1 MIVLCIFGIVNS
13 IPTTVSFNAEGG
25 IGGSRKVEV
34 TDEDLPNAVA
44 PQRKGYTF
52 GGFFDQRD
60 GKGKQYYSATMEKL
74 TKVDFKRGK
83 DLYAF
88 WIKDS
93 IKENVLDLRYKRKS
107 NGTYELTKAYGIS
120 GNIEIPS
127 SHNGNSVSSIGAEA
141 SAFSGINQV
150 SIPDSVKTI
159 NHRAF
164 YYCTNLTSITI
175 SSSVKEIGIS
185 AFEGCKRLKSISFPA
200 NVISMPKAVLK
211 DCLALT
217 TINFEGNINSIGEAA
232 FKNCKNLTTI
242 NLPDGITEIKEE
254 TFKDC
259 RSLEELS
266 LPSGLTSIKSSAF
279 QNCISL
285 EQIEIPSKVVS
296 IGDYAFSGVSAEVV
310 FAEGSEMTILD
321 KGSFINYQGTSF
333 VLPDTVE
340 SIGSLAFAN
349 CPNLESVTLNSS
361 LVTIEKY
368 AFQNCK
374 SLLEISIPASATQI
388 DEDAFYL
395 CGELLI
401 TYEQ

>member
-34 TDEDLPNAVA
+34 TDEELPNAVA
-44 PQRKGYTF
+44 PQKKGYTF

-60 GKGKQYYSATMEKL
+60 GKGKQYYSGTMEKL

-93 IKENVLDLRYKRKS
+93 IKENVLHLSYKLMN
-107 NGTYELTKAYGIS
+107 NGTYELTKAYRIS
-120 GNIEIPS
+120 ENIEIPS
-127 SHNGNSVSSIGAEA
+127 TYKGKPVSSIGAEA
-141 SAFSGINQV
+141 FAFSGVYQV
-150 SIPDSVKTI
+150 VIPDSVKTI

-185 AFEGCKRLKSISFPA
+185 AFEGCKRLKSMTFPEK
-200 NVISMPKAVLK
+200 VRSLPQAVLK

-217 TINFEGNINSIGEAA
+217 AINFEGNMTSIGEWA
-232 FKNCKNLTTI
+232 FKNCKSLTTI
-242 NLPDGITEIKEE
+242 NLPDGITEIKQE

-259 RSLEELS
+259 ISLEELS
-266 LPSGLTSIKSSAF
+266 LPIGLTSIKSAAF
-279 QNCISL
+279 QNCAKL

-296 IGDYAFSGVSAEVV
+296 IGDYAFSEVSAQIS
-310 FAEGSEMTILD
+310 FAEGSEMTTLD
-321 KGSFINYQGTSF
+321 KGSFIKYQGTSF
-333 VLPDTVE
+333 ELPE
-340 SIGSLAFAN
+340 SIESIESLAFAN

-374 SLLEISIPASATQI
+374 SLLGISIPASATQI
-388 DEDAFYL
+388 DEEAFYL
-395 CGELLI
+395 CEELLI